1 MKKCIL
7 NKEKICNDCGEC
19 DNLCQLDP
27 SKECTNCF
35 KCIDGAMGEYAS
47 VRIDDILLSEA
58 EIDGEEEY

>member
-7 NKEKICNDCGEC
+7 NSSKACNDCGEC

-35 KCIDGAMGEYAS
+35 KCIDEPENEYATI
-47 VRIDDILLSEA
+47 RIDGILMD
-58 EIDGEEEY
+58 EILPDGRGEG